1 MRCIGREIAFSP
13 TVTPSWYNGRTVA
26 PLTRPPY
33 VTDERTSLLAFLEVQ
48 RAVIRWKVEG
58 IDGNAQGGV
67 ATPSGMTLL
76 GIVRHLTDVERWW
89 FRDRWA
95 GEDVQSYYN
104 RSNDGADFR
113 VPSDETVEHV
123 LHEYTAACA
132 ESNALVATAESLDV
146 PGRRHQATLRWVIT
160 HMIEETA
167 RHAGHADL
175 LREELDGATGY
186 LPD

>member
-1 MRCIGREIAFSP
+1 M
-13 TVTPSWYNGRTVA
+13 TP
-26 PLTRPPY
+26 RPPY
-33 VTDERTSLLAFLEVQ
+33 ATDERTSLLAFLEVQ

-58 IDGNAQGGV
+58 IDAAAQHGV

-95 GEDVQSYYN
+95 GEDVSDYYDPGE
-104 RSNDGADFR
+104 DGADFR
-113 VPSDETVEHV
+113 VPADETVDRV
-123 LHEYTAACA
+123 LRQYATACA
-132 ESNALVATAESLDV
+132 ESNAVVAAAESLDV
-146 PGRRHQATLRWVIT
+146 PGKRHQATLRWVIT

-175 LREELDGATGY
+175 LREELDGETGY
-186 LPD
+186 IPD

>member
-1 MRCIGREIAFSP
+1 MTSAQH
-13 TVTPSWYNGRTVA
+13 
-26 PLTRPPY
+26 PPY
-33 VTDERTSLLAFLEVQ
+33 PTDERTSLLASLELM

-58 IDGNAQGGV
+58 IDVAAQRDV
-67 ATPSGMTLL
+67 ATPSGLTLL

-95 GEDVQSYYN
+95 GEDVANYYDPAA
-104 RSNDGADFR
+104 DGADFR
-113 VPSDETVEHV
+113 VPADATVDAT
-123 LHEYTAACA
+123 LREYQAACA
-132 ESNALVATAESLDV
+132 EANAVITSAESLDV
-146 PGRRHQATLRWVIT
+146 PGKRHEGPLRWVLT

-175 LREELDGATGY
+175 LREKLDGATGY

>member
-1 MRCIGREIAFSP
+1 VAGERVAGERVSGERGFEPLTSVPLA
-13 TVTPSWYNGRTVA
+13 VLRVHGRTVA
-26 PLTRPPY
+26 RLTRPPY
-33 VTDERTSLLAFLEVQ
+33 VADERTSLLAFLEVQ

-113 VPSDETVEHV
+113 VPSDETVEHI
-123 LHEYTAACA
+123 LHEYAAACA

-146 PGRRHQATLRWVIT
+146 PGKRHQATLRWVD
-160 HMIEETA
+160 
-167 RHAGHADL
+167 RKSVV
-175 LREELDGATGY
+175 
-186 LPD
+186 